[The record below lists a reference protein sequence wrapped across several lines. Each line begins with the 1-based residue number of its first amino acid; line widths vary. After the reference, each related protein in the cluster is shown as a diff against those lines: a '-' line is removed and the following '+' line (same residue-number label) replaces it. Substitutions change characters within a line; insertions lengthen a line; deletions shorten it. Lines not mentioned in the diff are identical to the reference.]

1 MMSPPVRKQIGDFV
15 ENAYYKFLITII
27 RSEDFGSDFYAIELN
42 SQKATEKDL
51 KSIAK
56 ESREIF
62 LDEVENYMNDN
73 HIFDYDDIPEDTRED
88 ITKKSLSTSVSDW
101 TQKRK
106 GGSQK

>member
-15 ENAYYKFLITII
+15 ESSYYKFLISII

-42 SQKATEKDL
+42 SQKATEKDI

-62 LDEVENYMNDN
+62 LGIVENYMNDN
-73 HIFDYDDIPEDTRED
+73 HIFDYDDIPEDIREY
-88 ITKKSLSTSVSDW
+88 ITKKSLSTAVNNW
-101 TQKRK
+101 TQKRN
-106 GGSQK
+106 GGSKK